1 MQQKLTLSDF
11 IKLVSKAKTPEELQ
25 KITYQALSQDEN
37 PNDSNSLYNKVFEM
51 SIKRTIEIG
60 GVA

>member
-11 IKLVSKAKTPEELQ
+11 IKLVSNAKTPEELQ

>member
-1 MQQKLTLSDF
+1 MQQKLNLSDF
-11 IKLVSKAKTPEELQ
+11 IKLVSKAKTQEELQ
-25 KITYQALSQDEN
+25 NITYQALSQDEN

>member
-11 IKLVSKAKTPEELQ
+11 IKLVSKAKTQEELQ
-25 KITYQALSQDEN
+25 DITYKALSQDEN

-60 GVA
+60 GIA

>member
-11 IKLVSKAKTPEELQ
+11 IKLVSKAKTQEELQ
-25 KITYQALSQDEN
+25 NITYQALSQDEN

>member
-11 IKLVSKAKTPEELQ
+11 IKLVSKAKTKEELQ
-25 KITYQALSQDEN
+25 DITYKALSQDEN